1 MKKIFAMVAIAMMC
15 IGTASAQND
24 FKGIVKYSV
33 ASSGEVP
40 MDIPAEVSTFELK
53 VMGQKV
59 YADQIAASLLGGGMS
74 QCMIIDG
81 NKVTNAMDFSQFL
94 AYIASAGES
103 LATYTGDGKML
114 VSDEATQQEIDSLT
128 IPVTEGFYLEYVDG
142 QTEKIAGREA
152 KLVRMHT
159 FGEEGEENIIEIWYD
174 ETMGPANNFILYGVK
189 GMPLR
194 LTQNMG
200 EGKALTITATEVV
213 KGKVKEVDFLLPSGF
228 KAVTEE
234 ELKTFFTELQEVMQ
248 YLQE

>member
-1 MKKIFAMVAIAMMC
+1 MKKLFAMVAAAILFL
-15 IGTASAQND
+15 GTASAQND

-40 MDIPAEVSTFELK
+40 MDIPAELSTFELK
-53 VMGQKV
+53 VMGQQV

-74 QCMIIDG
+74 QCMIVDG

-114 VSDEATQQEIDSLT
+114 MKHEYTQQDIDSLT

-142 QTEKIAGREA
+142 QTEKIAGRDA

-159 FGEEGEENIIEIWYD
+159 FGEEGEENIIDIWYD
-174 ETMGPANNFILYGVK
+174 ETMGPANNFILYGIK
-189 GMPLR
+189 GMPMK
-194 LTQNMG
+194 LTQSMG

-213 KGKVKEVDFLLPSGF
+213 KGKVKDVDFLLPSGF
-228 KAVTEE
+228 KTVSDEE
-234 ELKTFFTELQEVMQ
+234 MKTFFEELQEVMQ

>member
-1 MKKIFAMVAIAMMC
+1 MKKFFAMVAVALVC

-33 ASSGEVP
+33 ASSGEMA
-40 MDIPAEVSTFELK
+40 MDIPAELSSFELK
-53 VMGQKV
+53 VMGDKV
-59 YADQIAASLLGGGMS
+59 YADQIAASILGGGMA
-74 QCMIIDG
+74 QCMIVEG
-81 NKVTNAMDFSQFL
+81 NKVTQAMDFSQFL

-114 VSDEATQQEIDSLT
+114 MQHEYTQQDIDSLT
-128 IPVTEGFYLEYVDG
+128 IPCTEGFYLEYVDG
-142 QTEKIAGREA
+142 KTEKIAGRDA

-159 FGEEGEENIIEIWYD
+159 FNDEGAENVIDIWYD

-200 EGKALTITATEVV
+200 DGQALTITATEVT

-228 KAVTEE
+228 KAVSDEE
-234 ELKTFFTELQEVMQ
+234 MKTFFSELQEVMQ